1 MMRPITSRAEYMALR
16 DSEQNRRADK
26 RHLVQMNY
34 SCLPTEQGAL
44 KGSTLESNSVGMDI
58 DLNSEDWAVEKEK
71 RTVRDQIVAKREEL
85 GLLMLEESF
94 SKGYHIVFR
103 RRPDLSQVDNL
114 SWASSL
120 LGVEF
125 DKGAKDVTR
134 VFFTPAD
141 KLMYLDDEIFENTAA
156 GRGNTR
162 GARVNA
168 PDGCGNAAQG
178 CVNTLGEGGN
188 THSVRVN
195 TSAAGLVL
203 DLAGEGKSN
212 TTEGSINK
220 SAANINTEGIN
231 GSKATINTFGI
242 NTSEPSVNV
251 GNPNLDYLGIPYS
264 DIIKKWFELYN
275 NGALPVK
282 SNRNTLTFELAVNLR
297 HICGFDR
304 QLMARVI
311 PCYDGFP
318 EAEKMACIDSAL
330 AEKRT
335 QMPRRLRDV
344 LAMLQAERETE
355 DAANGVETE

>member
-34 SCLPTEQGAL
+34 SCLPAENGAL

-71 RTVRDQIVAKREEL
+71 RTVRDQIVAKREDL

-114 SWASSL
+114 RWASSL

-141 KLMYLDDEIFENTAA
+141 KLVYLDDEIFENTAA
-156 GRGNTR
+156 ERGNTR
-162 GARVNA
+162 GALVNA
-168 PDGCGNAAQG
+168 PDGCGNTAQG
-178 CVNTLGEGGN
+178 CVNTDG
-188 THSVRVN
+188 VN

-203 DLAGEGKSN
+203 DPAGEVKSN
-212 TTEGSINK
+212 TTEGSIKRAQRILTLKVLTGAKRPLTPLVLTRVNRVLT
-220 SAANINTEGIN
+220 SATR
-231 GSKATINTFGI
+231 T
-242 NTSEPSVNV
+242 
-251 GNPNLDYLGIPYS
+251 L
-264 DIIKKWFELYN
+264 II
-275 NGALPVK
+275 
-282 SNRNTLTFELAVNLR
+282 
-297 HICGFDR
+297 
-304 QLMARVI
+304 
-311 PCYDGFP
+311 
-318 EAEKMACIDSAL
+318 
-330 AEKRT
+330 
-335 QMPRRLRDV
+335 
-344 LAMLQAERETE
+344 
-355 DAANGVETE
+355 